1 MAEEQSK
8 PGILFSLDIISTG
21 HVKEFEGGKAFGIF
35 KMEIAAEVKT
45 YSKIWDDL

>member
-1 MAEEQSK
+1 MK
-8 PGILFSLDIISTG
+8 
-21 HVKEFEGGKAFGIF
+21 KFEGGKVFDIF